1 MKAHQQME
9 LSNQEMK
16 DLTLRLKDF
25 ANMSPEMLQ
34 LEELEVLKNLAESE
48 QFAKQVKKMN
58 EYVLQV
64 SKFSEKASYE
74 LQMKMK
80 EKEAK
85 FKDLKLAR
93 LADPEMRKKE
103 IAYKKLSEA
112 FYKSLITDNLVIKGE
127 SVKLMLTE
135 KELTIDGKK
144 QSRKLFKKYTKLL
157 VDIRG
162 EELAKGKKFIL
173 NF

>member
-1 MKAHQQME
+1 
-9 LSNQEMK
+9 MK
-16 DLTLRLKDF
+16 DL
-25 ANMSPEMLQ
+25 A
-34 LEELEVLKNLAESE
+34 
-48 QFAKQVKKMN
+48 
-58 EYVLQV
+58 
-64 SKFSEKASYE
+64 
-74 LQMKMK
+74 
-80 EKEAK
+80 
-85 FKDLKLAR
+85 LAR

-103 IAYKKLSEA
+103 KAYKKLNEA

-144 QSRKLFKKYTKLL
+144 QSKKLFKKYTKLL

-162 EELAKGKKFIL
+162 EELAKGKKIIL